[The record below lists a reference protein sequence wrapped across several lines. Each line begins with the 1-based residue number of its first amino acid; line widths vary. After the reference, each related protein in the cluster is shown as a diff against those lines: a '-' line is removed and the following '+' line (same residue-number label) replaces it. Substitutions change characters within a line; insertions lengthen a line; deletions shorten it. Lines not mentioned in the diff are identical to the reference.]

1 MDPLDQVRETIR
13 KHRMFGEGDTIV
25 VGVSGGPDSLCLLHI
40 LKRLQD
46 KLGIA
51 LHMGHLEHGIRGQE
65 SQADAAYVES
75 LAREWELPVTVEHGD
90 VPAYA
95 AEHKLAIEEA
105 ARRVRY
111 SFLGRVAQELGAR
124 HIAVGHNAD
133 DQVETILMHWMRG
146 SGLGGLRGIL
156 PAQVLGTEAWW
167 SGPIMKL
174 VRPLL
179 ELPRT
184 EIEAYCEQY
193 ELEPRF
199 DRSNLD
205 LTYHR
210 NRIRHELIPH
220 LESFNPRIR
229 DVLRRSAH
237 VITDDYDYL
246 RLQGQQ
252 AWESLAQESE
262 DTITFPLKPWLE
274 MHPSLQR
281 QLLRE
286 AIHRLRK
293 SLRDID
299 WIHVEQ
305 ARVGV
310 EEKTAGAKIT
320 LPQGLF
326 LFKGYKEFV
335 IGEEMPWPDLP
346 LLMEQELPL
355 NIPGITSLPKSKWK
369 LQAEIVKLADMPEQA
384 LKNEDPWQAY
394 LDLDR
399 TGKDLILRGRRT
411 GDHFQP
417 LGMGGKGKLLN
428 DFMIN
433 AKIPEHIRDHLPLV
447 VSPQHIIWVA
457 GWRIDERVKITDQTV
472 QVLWL
477 EFTQAGKAQ
486 SGSPS
491 ANSCK

>member
-1 MDPLDQVRETIR
+1 MELLDKVRETIQ
-13 KHRMFGEGDTIV
+13 KHRMFGEGGTIV
-25 VGVSGGPDSLCLLHI
+25 VGVSGGPDSLCLLHT
-40 LKRLQD
+40 LKRLQEG
-46 KLGIA
+46 LGIA
-51 LHMGHLEHGIRGQE
+51 LHVGHLEHGIRGEE
-65 SQADAAYVES
+65 SQADASYVET
-75 LAREWELPVTVEHGD
+75 LAREWQLPVSVEYGD

-95 AEHKLAIEEA
+95 AEHGLAVEEA

-111 SFLGRVAQELGAR
+111 SFLGRVAHELGAR
-124 HIAVGHNAD
+124 RIAVGHNAD

-156 PAQVLGTEAWW
+156 PVQVLGTEAWW
-167 SGPIMKL
+167 SGPIL
-174 VRPLL
+174 RIVRPLL
-179 ELPRT
+179 EVPRS
-184 EIEAYCEQY
+184 EIEAYCQQHD
-193 ELEPRF
+193 LEPRF

-220 LESFNPRIR
+220 LESFNPRVR

-246 RLQGQQ
+246 RLQGLK
-252 AWESLAQESE
+252 AWESLAQEIE
-262 DTITFPLKPWLE
+262 GTITFPLRPWLDL
-274 MHPSLQR
+274 HPSLQR

-310 EEKTAGAKIT
+310 EEKDTGAKIT

-326 LFKGYKEFV
+326 LFKGYDAFV
-335 IGEEMPWPDLP
+335 IGEDVPWPDLP

-355 NIPGITSLPKSKWK
+355 NTPGITPLPKSRWQ
-369 LQAEIVKLADMPEQA
+369 LQAEIMKRTEMPEEA
-384 LKNEDPWQAY
+384 LENEDPWQAF
-394 LDLDR
+394 LDLGR
-399 TGKDLILRGRRT
+399 TGKDLILRGRRA
-411 GDHFQP
+411 GDYFRP
-417 LGMGGKGKLLN
+417 LGMGGKGKMLN
-428 DFMIN
+428 DFMID
-433 AKIPEHIRDHLPLV
+433 AKIPQHIRDHLPLV
-447 VSPQHIIWVA
+447 VSPQHIVWVT
-457 GWRIDERVKITDQTV
+457 GWRIDERVKITGQTA

-477 EFTQAGKAQ
+477 GFVKGGGQY
-486 SGSPS
+486 SS
-491 ANSCK
+491 